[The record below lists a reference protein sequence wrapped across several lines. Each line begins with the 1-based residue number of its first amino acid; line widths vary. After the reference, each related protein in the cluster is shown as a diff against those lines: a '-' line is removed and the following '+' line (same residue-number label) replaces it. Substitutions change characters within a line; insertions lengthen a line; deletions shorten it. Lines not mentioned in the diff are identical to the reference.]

1 MKRIT
6 KQLCILCLVL
16 PLLTSCWDVDEPNR
30 IRYIYAIGIDYK
42 EDKYEIHAQI
52 IDFIN
57 IAKTE
62 QPNQDAIQVE
72 VGKAKGDTIEEAFF
86 ELYKSMDLKLFWG
99 HMTYMVLSEEALK
112 EGRANVVINAFL
124 RFREIRYQ
132 TWVYSTNDPIGE
144 IMLLNPLF
152 NSAMTRLKLADPMS
166 SYQQESFVEPI
177 DFRKLVIRLNE
188 PSYEVNIP
196 YVKIDDNWENEK
208 EKDKLPKFEGVGVV
222 TPDEFK
228 GFISGEK
235 INGLQWM
242 TKETKKGE
250 ITIPREDKFVSITID
265 NLKIK
270 VKPKVQGNDV
280 KFEVKLN
287 MNALLSSFEGKITE
301 KEIRQFVK
309 KQIKKEIEET
319 YLEGLEKD
327 VDIYRLSEYLYRSDV
342 KNWNKVQK
350 DGKVPLTENSISS
363 ITIDVN
369 KVYTGRKAFK
379 ETIE

>member
-6 KQLCILCLVL
+6 KQLCILCCLL
-16 PLLTSCWDVDEPNR
+16 PLLSSCWDVDEPNR

-42 EDKYEIHAQI
+42 DDKYEIHAQI

-112 EGRANVVINAFL
+112 EGRANVVINSFL
-124 RFREIRYQ
+124 RYREIRYQ
-132 TWVYSTNDPIGE
+132 TWVYVTKDPISE

-166 SYQQESFVEPI
+166 SYQQESFIEPI
-177 DFRKLVIRLNE
+177 DFRKFVIRLNE

-196 YVKIDDNWENEK
+196 YVKIDNKWESEK

-242 TKETKKGE
+242 TKETKRGE
-250 ITIPREDKFVSITID
+250 ITIPRDDKFVSIIID
-265 NLKIK
+265 NLKVK
-270 VKPKVQGNDV
+270 VKPKVQGDVV

-319 YLEGLEKD
+319 YLEGLEKE
-327 VDIYRLSEYLYRSDV
+327 VDIYRLSEYLYRSDLN
-342 KNWNKVQK
+342 NWKRIQK
-350 DGKVPLTENSISS
+350 DGKVPLTEDSISN
-363 ITIDVN
+363 ITIEVN

-379 ETIE
+379 ETIK

>member
-1 MKRIT
+1 M
-6 KQLCILCLVL
+6 
-16 PLLTSCWDVDEPNR
+16 DEPNR

-42 EDKYEIHAQI
+42 DDKYEIHAQI

-112 EGRANVVINAFL
+112 EGRANVIINAFL

-132 TWVYSTNDPIGE
+132 TWIYTTKDPIGE

-166 SYQQESFVEPI
+166 SYQQESFIEPI
-177 DFRKLVIRLNE
+177 DLRKLVIRLNE

-196 YVKIDDNWENEK
+196 YVKIDDNWESEK

-228 GFISGEK
+228 GFISGDK

-250 ITIPREDKFVSITID
+250 ITIPRDDKFVSITID

-270 VKPKVQGNDV
+270 VKPKVQGDEV

-287 MNALLSSFEGKITE
+287 MNALISSFEGKITE
-301 KEIRQFVK
+301 KEIRHFVK
-309 KQIKKEIEET
+309 KQITKEIQET
-319 YLEGLEKD
+319 YLAGLEKE
-327 VDIYRLSEYLYRSDV
+327 VDIYRLSEYLYRSDL
-342 KNWNKVQK
+342 KNWKRVQK
-350 DGKVPLTENSISS
+350 DGKVTLTEDSISN
-363 ITIDVN
+363 ITIEVN